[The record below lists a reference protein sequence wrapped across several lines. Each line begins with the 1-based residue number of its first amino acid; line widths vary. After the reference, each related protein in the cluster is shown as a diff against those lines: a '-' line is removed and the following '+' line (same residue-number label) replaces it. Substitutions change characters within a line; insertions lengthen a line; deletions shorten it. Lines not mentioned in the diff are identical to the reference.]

1 MKIFTND
8 DIRSIDRLTI
18 ESENVSAHDLVE
30 RVADGVMSE
39 LSLRWRP
46 TRPTLVFAGSGNNGA
61 DALAVARRLFD
72 QGFNPDV
79 YLFNIGGHRLSVEC
93 RRMRDALLA
102 ACPGVSFH
110 EIVNSFATPEI
121 SPVSQVLDGL
131 FGSGLRE
138 AVSGGFLA
146 LVRYINESGAYVV
159 SIDVPSGMFA
169 DWNPGLVTRD
179 VIHARLTLCV
189 QFPRIAFFF
198 ADNASL
204 VGEWKTIDIGLSHAA
219 IQATPSSFHMVEG
232 SEVKKLLR
240 VRPEFSS
247 KADYG
252 SACIVAGR
260 YGMMGA
266 AVLACRGAI
275 RSGAGKVSLFSPQCA
290 FEVIQSAVPEVM
302 FSPDKDR
309 IMVSDIALEYDYQSV
324 AIGPGLGTHDTT
336 VNALDQYLKSATKP
350 LVLDADALNCIALRP
365 SLLNHIPV
373 LSVLTPH
380 AKEFDRLF
388 GEQPSAETRLLKA
401 VEMSHYYNIL
411 ILLKGHYTALVRPDG
426 KVYFNSTGTPAMA
439 TAGSGDVLTGVL
451 AGFMAQGYK
460 PEVAAL
466 IAAYVHGLAGQMAEE
481 EHGEY
486 GVTASDIAANVGRAI
501 KSIM

>member
-1 MKIFTND
+1 
-8 DIRSIDRLTI
+8 
-18 ESENVSAHDLVE
+18 
-30 RVADGVMSE
+30 
-39 LSLRWRP
+39 
-46 TRPTLVFAGSGNNGA
+46 
-61 DALAVARRLFD
+61 
-72 QGFNPDV
+72 
-79 YLFNIGGHRLSVEC
+79 
-93 RRMRDALLA
+93 
-102 ACPGVSFH
+102 
-110 EIVNSFATPEI
+110 
-121 SPVSQVLDGL
+121 
-131 FGSGLRE
+131 
-138 AVSGGFLA
+138 
-146 LVRYINESGAYVV
+146 
-159 SIDVPSGMFA
+159 
-169 DWNPGLVTRD
+169 
-179 VIHARLTLCV
+179 
-189 QFPRIAFFF
+189 
-198 ADNASL
+198 
-204 VGEWKTIDIGLSHAA
+204 
-219 IQATPSSFHMVEG
+219 
-232 SEVKKLLR
+232 
-240 VRPEFSS
+240 
-247 KADYG
+247 
-252 SACIVAGR
+252 
-260 YGMMGA
+260 MMGA